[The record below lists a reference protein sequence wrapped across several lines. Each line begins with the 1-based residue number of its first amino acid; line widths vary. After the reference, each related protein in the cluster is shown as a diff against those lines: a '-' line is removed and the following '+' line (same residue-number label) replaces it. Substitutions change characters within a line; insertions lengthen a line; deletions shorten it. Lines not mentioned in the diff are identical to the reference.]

1 MKRVIN
7 RETQEGIF
15 NFKWLAVAVL
25 ILIVVV
31 RSVSDGFTQEPQQAE
46 PNAPTGKVKK
56 DSDQTDTSGE
66 AVKDQDDTKDQDGNK
81 DEDGTKDEDDTKKD
95 DDGNKKDEDDNSV
108 HADEPNEVPPVAP
121 PAAKPTTRS
130 PAKPAALRAGFKR
143 AAWDIGPEI
152 YSFKYEEPPFL
163 GFSGIKEEG
172 IFYGLRFG
180 FTFRDWVPA
189 SSKKSSSDGGA
200 MLRAEGRFAFGQVDY
215 DGSLSDGTP
224 YTIDNIDDFTFE
236 GRLLLGADM
245 LLGDSL
251 NTLYAGIG
259 YRYLNDDSSFDPA
272 GYERES
278 NYLYVP
284 VGYQLDSSHKA
295 GWSLGFGAEFDLF
308 LIGEQKSY
316 LSKFGFNDVYNRQS
330 SGYGY
335 RASVRLQQKSKYSIF
350 AIEPFYRYWD
360 IDDSEVEYDPWG
372 IGWIEP
378 ANETSEIGIQL
389 IWIF

>member
-31 RSVSDGFTQEPQQAE
+31 RAVSDGFTQEPQQAE

-56 DSDQTDTSGE
+56 DRAQTDTSGE
-66 AVKDQDDTKDQDGNK
+66 TVK
-81 DEDGTKDEDDTKKD
+81 DEDG
-95 DDGNKKDEDDNSV
+95 NSV

-121 PAAKPTTRS
+121 PAAKPATRS
-130 PAKPAALRAGFKR
+130 PAQPAALRAGFQR
-143 AAWDIGPEI
+143 VAWDIGPEI

-163 GFSGIKEEG
+163 GFPGIKEEG

-189 SSKKSSSDGGA
+189 SSKKSSSSKISSSDGGA
-200 MLRAEGRFAFGQVDY
+200 MFRAEGRFAFGQVDY
-215 DGSLSDGTP
+215 DGALMDGTP
-224 YTIDNIDDFTFE
+224 YTIDNIDDLAFE
-236 GRLLLGADM
+236 WRLLLGADM

-259 YRYLNDDSSFDPA
+259 YRYLNDDFSFDPA

-284 VGYQLDSSHKA
+284 LGYQFDSSHKA
-295 GWSLGFGAEFDLF
+295 GWSLGFGAEFDFF

-316 LSKFGFNDVYNRQS
+316 FSKFGLNDVYNRQS

-335 RASVRLQQKSKYSIF
+335 RASVRLQQKSKYTIF
-350 AIEPFYRYWD
+350 TIEPFYRYWD

-378 ANETSEIGIQL
+378 ANETSEIGIQI

>member
-7 RETQEGIF
+7 RETREGIF
-15 NFKWLAVAVL
+15 NFNWLAVAVL
-25 ILIVVV
+25 ILILVVPA
-31 RSVSDGFTQEPQQAE
+31 VSEVLTDEPQQAE
-46 PNAPTGKVKK
+46 SNASTEKVGKH
-56 DSDQTDTSGE
+56 SDQTDTSGE
-66 AVKDQDDTKDQDGNK
+66 TVK
-81 DEDGTKDEDDTKKD
+81 DEDVIKDKEDI
-95 DDGNKKDEDDNSV
+95 KDEDDNSV
-108 HADEPNEVPPVAP
+108 HADEPNEAPPVAP
-121 PAAKPTTRS
+121 PAAKPTTKS
-130 PAKPAALRAGFKR
+130 PAPPAALRAGFQR
-143 AAWDIGPEI
+143 VAWDIGPEI
-152 YSFKYEEPPFL
+152 YSFKYEEPAFL
-163 GFSGIKEEG
+163 GFPGIKEEG

-215 DGSLSDGTP
+215 DGSLMDGTP
-224 YTIDNIDDFTFE
+224 YTVDNIDDFTFE

-284 VGYQLDSSHKA
+284 LGYQFDSSHKA
-295 GWSLGFGAEFDLF
+295 GWSLGFGAEFDFF

-316 LSKFGFNDVYNRQS
+316 FSKFGFNDVYNRQS

-335 RASVRLQQKSKYSIF
+335 RASVRLQQKSKYTIF

>member
-15 NFKWLAVAVL
+15 NFKWPAVAVL

-31 RSVSDGFTQEPQQAE
+31 RAVSDGFTQEPQQAE

-56 DSDQTDTSGE
+56 DRAQTETSGE
-66 AVKDQDDTKDQDGNK
+66 TVK

-108 HADEPNEVPPVAP
+108 HADEPNEAPPVAP

-130 PAKPAALRAGFKR
+130 PAKPAALRAGFQR

-172 IFYGLRFG
+172 IFYGVRFG

-189 SSKKSSSDGGA
+189 SSKKSSSSKISSSDGGA
-200 MLRAEGRFAFGQVDY
+200 MFRAEGRFAFGQVDY
-215 DGSLSDGTP
+215 DGALGDGTP
-224 YTIDNIDDFTFE
+224 YTIDNIDDLASE
-236 GRLLLGADM
+236 WRLLLGADM

-251 NTLYAGIG
+251 KVILMK
-259 YRYLNDDSSFDPA
+259 S
-272 GYERES
+272 
-278 NYLYVP
+278 
-284 VGYQLDSSHKA
+284 
-295 GWSLGFGAEFDLF
+295 EF
-308 LIGEQKSY
+308 I
-316 LSKFGFNDVYNRQS
+316 
-330 SGYGY
+330 
-335 RASVRLQQKSKYSIF
+335 
-350 AIEPFYRYWD
+350 IE
-360 IDDSEVEYDPWG
+360 V
-372 IGWIEP
+372 
-378 ANETSEIGIQL
+378 
-389 IWIF
+389 